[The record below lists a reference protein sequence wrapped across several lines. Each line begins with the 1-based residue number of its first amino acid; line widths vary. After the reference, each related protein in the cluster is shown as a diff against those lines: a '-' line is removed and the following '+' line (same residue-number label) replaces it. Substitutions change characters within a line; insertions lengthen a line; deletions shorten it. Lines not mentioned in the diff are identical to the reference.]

1 MGLFVKI
8 LLSSLT
14 KNILETQVKTRS
26 LKQFAQDHG
35 QNIDTLRKIRKS
47 ELKAINRIQKILE
60 YQYEIVLIDKS
71 TGEELAA

>member
-26 LKQFAQDHG
+26 LKQFAKDNG

-47 ELKAINRIQKILE
+47 ELKGINRVQKIIE
-60 YQYEIVLIDKS
+60 YQYEIVLIDRA
-71 TGEELAA
+71 TGKKVAA

>member
-26 LKQFAQDHG
+26 LRQFAKDNG

-47 ELKAINRIQKILE
+47 ELKGINRVQKIIE
-60 YQYEIVLIDKS
+60 YQYEIVLIDRA
-71 TGEELAA
+71 TGKKVAA

>member
-1 MGLFVKI
+1 MKI

-26 LKQFAQDHG
+26 LRQFAKDNG

-47 ELKAINRIQKILE
+47 ELKGINRVQKIIE
-60 YQYEIVLIDKS
+60 YQYEIVLIDRA
-71 TGEELAA
+71 TGKKVAA